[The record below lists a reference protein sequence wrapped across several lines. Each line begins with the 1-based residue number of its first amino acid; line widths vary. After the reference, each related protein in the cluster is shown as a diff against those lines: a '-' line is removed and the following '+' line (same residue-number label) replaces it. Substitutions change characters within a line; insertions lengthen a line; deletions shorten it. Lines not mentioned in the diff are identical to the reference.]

1 MLRTIGVQR
10 QGFFI
15 SCVVRPIRLT
25 VESQFIMSK
34 KLLIVDD
41 SFTSRQIIR
50 SNIKKFRRDW
60 QIFESENG
68 DDALNMLRI
77 VNPDF
82 VTMDVNMPNISGV
95 ECADRMLA
103 EVPSLRICL
112 VTANRQD
119 SLRLRTLEAGMG
131 FVEKPVN
138 EESITRVLR
147 FFEPGSIH
155 A

>member
-1 MLRTIGVQR
+1 
-10 QGFFI
+10 
-15 SCVVRPIRLT
+15 
-25 VESQFIMSK
+25 MSK

-50 SNIKKFRRDW
+50 NNISKFHRDW

-77 VNPDF
+77 INPDY

-95 ECADRMLA
+95 ECADRMLK

-119 SLRLRTLEAGMG
+119 PVRIKAKEMGVG
-131 FVEKPVN
+131 FVEKPIS
-138 EESITRVLR
+138 EESISRVLR
-147 FFEPGSIH
+147 FFEPVEDH